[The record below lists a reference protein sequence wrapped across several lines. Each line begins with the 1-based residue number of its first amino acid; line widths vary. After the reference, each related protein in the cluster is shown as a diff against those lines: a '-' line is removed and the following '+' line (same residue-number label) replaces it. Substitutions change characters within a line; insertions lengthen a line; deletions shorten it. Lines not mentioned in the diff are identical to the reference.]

1 MYLELAA
8 GQYFQ
13 SGNITIWGKMCPYM
27 KGNLF
32 FFKKISN
39 FSITV

>member
-1 MYLELAA
+1 MPCMYLELAA

-27 KGNLF
+27 KG
-32 FFKKISN
+32 I
-39 FSITV
+39 